1 MGGSVTESRTST
13 GQSSTERLVPPLAMG
28 TLQNGLHQELEARLQ
43 ARASPTE
50 ASSGVA
56 QNDLEISQRT
66 WSAYETLPRN
76 IKQFDERDE
85 QDFGSDSDYTEAPP
99 TLQRTIDDIDTIDN
113 DAYSTST
120 ELAEISRHTENSS
133 NGDDRH
139 RTHLPP
145 PLRMSTISS
154 SSTGSGYVINSLHSP
169 NRTSCYSTSSDGYV
183 ISHLEWTKPSPVG
196 QQPRPPLP
204 CITETTNR
212 ASQVE
217 YLTILPN

>member
-1 MGGSVTESRTST
+1 
-13 GQSSTERLVPPLAMG
+13 MG
-28 TLQNGLHQELEARLQ
+28 TLQNGLHQELEERLQ
-43 ARASPTE
+43 ARASPNK
-50 ASSGVA
+50 ASSGEA

-76 IKQFDERDE
+76 ITQFDERDE
-85 QDFGSDSDYTEAPP
+85 HDIGSDSDYTEAPP
-99 TLQRTIDDIDTIDN
+99 TLQSTIDDIDTIDN

-120 ELAEISRHTENSS
+120 ELAELSRHTENSS
-133 NGDDRH
+133 NGDERH

-145 PLRMSTISS
+145 PLRMSTISTC

-183 ISHLEWTKPSPVG
+183 ISHLEWTKSPHVG
-196 QQPRPPLP
+196 QPRPALP
-204 CITETTNR
+204 CITENTNR

-217 YLTILPN
+217 YLTVLPN